1 MPSISPPILYLPLR
15 SHSCVMCFTQR
26 SSRQFLRFL
35 PAAKRRDHMR
45 RPITFAIAVG
55 VMSLFGLIF
64 WQGGVSTDAAGARLI
79 PEYGVSSSPY
89 LPIQR
94 LEPVY

>member
-1 MPSISPPILYLPLR
+1 MEG
-15 SHSCVMCFTQR
+15 
-26 SSRQFLRFL
+26 
-35 PAAKRRDHMR
+35 HMR
-45 RPITFAIAVG
+45 RPITFAIAAG
-55 VMSLFGLIF
+55 LMSLLGLIF
-64 WQGGVSTDAAGARLI
+64 WQGVMSTDAAGMK

>member
-1 MPSISPPILYLPLR
+1 
-15 SHSCVMCFTQR
+15 MCFTQR

-35 PAAKRRDHMR
+35 LAAKRRDHMR
-45 RPITFAIAVG
+45 RPITFAIAAG
-55 VMSLFGLIF
+55 LMSLFGLIF
-64 WQGGVSTDAAGARLI
+64 WQSGMSIEAAGARLI